1 MGKSVLFSLAKGLI
15 YGSVIGMIF
24 ATVVYVLSTA
34 VYSLGFLN
42 VSPTA
47 LAAIVFGAGMVSGV
61 AKEYADWLDQQQ

>member
-34 VYSLGFLN
+34 VHSLGFLS

>member
-1 MGKSVLFSLAKGLI
+1 MGKGVLFSLSKGLI

-24 ATVVYVLSTA
+24 ATVVYA
-34 VYSLGFLN
+34 LGFLN
-42 VSPTA
+42 VSPMP

>member
-1 MGKSVLFSLAKGLI
+1 MGKSILFSLAKGLI
-15 YGSVIGMIF
+15 YGSVIGMTF

>member
-1 MGKSVLFSLAKGLI
+1 MGKSILFSLAKGLI

-34 VYSLGFLN
+34 VYSLGFLS
-42 VSPTA
+42 VSPAA